1 MISNDERAFLLE
13 LQMDPR
19 WGSILKGLKR
29 EGVAPWKAGA
39 TLDEYAN
46 ESGKL
51 QENTR
56 MLKILGV
63 NND

>member
-1 MISNDERAFLLE
+1 MISNEERTFLLE

-19 WGSILKGLKR
+19 WGSVLKKLR
-29 EGVAPWKAGA
+29 RDRVAPWKKGV

-51 QENTR
+51 QENER
-56 MLKILGV
+56 LLKILGV

>member
-1 MISNDERAFLLE
+1 VISNEERIFLLE

-19 WGSILKGLKR
+19 WGSILTKLRR
-29 EGVAPWKAGA
+29 EGVAPWKPGV

-51 QENTR
+51 QENAR
-56 MLKILGV
+56 LLKILGV